1 MSTTTPI
8 IPVLSTSVGYLTE
21 RSEIAA
27 ATVQYLLLNPGR
39 TSDTHEDLLISFR
52 GLASRFG
59 HDKDLICNE
68 LQKSVPNVLA
78 RSFPNDNI
86 ECKFEAFAYNNDET
100 DPRFGVSFNILFHKE
115 DGTTE
120 PAVLAGSFLV
130 NDEYHITLNFT

>member
-1 MSTTTPI
+1 MTETSPI

-52 GLASRFG
+52 GLASRYG
-59 HDKDLICNE
+59 HDRDLICNE
-68 LQKSVPNVLA
+68 LQKAVPVVLA

-86 ECKFEAFAYNNDET
+86 ECKFEAFDYNEDST
-100 DPRFGVSFNILFHKE
+100 DPRFGVSFNILFHKS
-115 DGTTE
+115 DGTVE
-120 PAVLAGSFLV
+120 PAVLSGSFLV
-130 NDEYHITLNFT
+130 GDEYDITVDFN